1 MDLLLG
7 ALAAAL
13 LVVAGYAHFRIAS
26 HTAGARRAVLT
37 RGVLALVGLALGY
50 VMAASYAGDRASAL
64 LVFLI
69 AFGAVH
75 VPAAF
80 ILFLKRAR
88 GEGRS

>member
-1 MDLLLG
+1 MRRK
-7 ALAAAL
+7 
-13 LVVAGYAHFRIAS
+13 VR
-26 HTAGARRAVLT
+26 AGAQGHGAC
-37 RGVLALVGLALGY
+37 VLALVGLALGY

-80 ILFLKRAR
+80 ILFLRRAR